1 MGITQY
7 EASYPALTRFL
18 PALQV
23 ADGGRCDNTSSVGV
37 IAREYLFCSRERW
50 SLGWHKICM
59 YMWHTS
65 QKQIAMLSKYPEYLS

>member
-7 EASYPALTRFL
+7 EASYPLTRFL

-37 IAREYLFCSRERW
+37 IAREYLFCSREGGAW
-50 SLGWHKICM
+50 DGTKNMYVCVAHKSE
-59 YMWHTS
+59 TDS
-65 QKQIAMLSKYPEYLS
+65 NAE